1 MSKEY
6 SGRTFLQPSPS
17 LNSISWETRVK
28 QTPEYEVPIHFYG
41 KFTIAWGSTVVG
53 IHSYGEY
60 GHKAASKFREK
71 CETAIVCIDRY
82 IRAVHSNS
90 YSTYHTHLN
99 DEDTPFSGAIYWKR
113 DKSPSGNLI
122 SIFEISSCK
131 FKIRIHS
138 HEVGGE
144 AKLCKILKRIINQV
158 DQLLDATFLIEKELN
173 ELAKQKSLF
182 GESNEC
188 I

>member
-1 MSKEY
+1 MQKEY
-6 SGRTFLQPSPS
+6 SGRTFLQTSPS
-17 LNSISWETRVK
+17 LNSVSWETRVK

-41 KFTIAWGSTVVG
+41 KFTLAWGSTVVG

-60 GHKAASKFREK
+60 GQDAAIKFREK
-71 CETAIVCIDRY
+71 CETSIQCIERY
-82 IRAVHSNS
+82 ILAVRSNS
-90 YSTYHTHLN
+90 YSMCHEHLN

-122 SIFEISSCK
+122 SIFELSSCK

-144 AKLCKILKRIINQV
+144 LKLCKILKKIINQI
-158 DQLLDATFLIEKELN
+158 DQLIDATFLVEKELS
-173 ELAKQKSLF
+173 ELEKQKSLF
-182 GESNEC
+182 GESND
-188 I
+188 